1 MYIQHLTIKRPNGWE
16 YWFDKE
22 GTKICKGGFKN
33 PLTAE
38 EITALDNSIV
48 ITPPTHIQEE
58 PDLEMASYAV
68 VTLKSLGTSVIIP
81 PQYLSVL
88 EDAANAVTDKA
99 GVKPDLGEAT
109 TFTTQKLIDRLEAK
123 GEQPTADYLKGLLSM
138 IQQIN
143 GGKI

>member
-1 MYIQHLTIKRPNGWE
+1 MNIQHLTVKRPNGWE
-16 YWFDKE
+16 YWFEKD
-22 GTKICKGGFKN
+22 GNKICKGGFKT
-33 PLTAE
+33 PLTDE
-38 EITALDNSIV
+38 EITALDNSII
-48 ITPPTHIQEE
+48 ITPPTPVQEE
-58 PDLEMASYAV
+58 PDLEMAAYAV
-68 VTLKSLGTSVIIP
+68 VTLKSLGTSVVIP

-88 EDAANAVTDKA
+88 EDAANTVTDKA

-123 GEQPTADYLKGLLSM
+123 GEQPTADYLRGLLAM